1 MHRVLSLAAVGLVAS
16 LALGGCARQVAAP
29 TTTGVCWQA
38 IPLKNGDIR
47 FNKVS
52 EGEPNMENCA
62 ATLEGMR
69 LRFLSMGGNQQ
80 EVIGAYQGNFLFLE
94 PNGIFMSQSFNGNR
108 YFALGRTA
116 DGRLAT
122 AAALSQQP

>member
-1 MHRVLSLAAVGLVAS
+1 MSRILRFAVATAAV
-16 LALGGCARQVAAP
+16 LALGGCAKQVAAP
-29 TTTGVCWQA
+29 TDTGICWQA
-38 IPLKNGDIR
+38 IPLKNGDIK

-52 EGEPNMENCA
+52 EHEPAMENCA

-69 LRFLSMGGNQQ
+69 QRFLSMGGSNQ
-80 EVIGAYQGNFLFLE
+80 EIIGAYQGNYLFLE
-94 PNGIFMSQSFNGNR
+94 SNGIFMSQTFNGNR

>member
-1 MHRVLSLAAVGLVAS
+1 MRRVLTFAVAGLAAT
-16 LALGGCARQVAAP
+16 LALAGCARQVAAP

-62 ATLEGMR
+62 ASLEGMR
-69 LRFLSMGGNQQ
+69 LRFLNMGGNQQ

>member
-1 MHRVLSLAAVGLVAS
+1 MSRHPHALIAAAAGLLAIA
-16 LALGGCARQVAAP
+16 GCAKQIAAP

-52 EGEPNMENCA
+52 EHEPNMESCA
-62 ATLEGMR
+62 ASLEGMR
-69 LRFLSMGGNQQ
+69 LRFLTLGGNNK

-94 PNGIFMSQSFNGNR
+94 RNGIFMSQTFDGNR

-116 DGRLAT
+116 DG
-122 AAALSQQP
+122 

>member
-1 MHRVLSLAAVGLVAS
+1 MRAYPQLIVAGIAAVFGLC
-16 LALGGCARQVAAP
+16 GCAKQIAAP
-29 TTTGVCWQA
+29 TATGVCWQA

-52 EGEPNMENCA
+52 DHEPAMENCA

-69 LRFLSMGGNQQ
+69 LRFLSMGGNSQ
-80 EVIGAYQGNFLFLE
+80 EIIGAYQGNFLFLE
-94 PNGIFMSQSFNGNR
+94 RNGIFMSQSFNGNR

>member
-1 MHRVLSLAAVGLVAS
+1 MRAYPQLIIAGIAAVFGLF
-16 LALGGCARQVAAP
+16 GCAKQIAAP
-29 TTTGVCWQA
+29 TATGVCWQA

-52 EGEPNMENCA
+52 DHEPAMENCA

-69 LRFLSMGGNQQ
+69 LRFLSMGGNNQ
-80 EVIGAYQGNFLFLE
+80 EIIGAYQGNFLFLE
-94 PNGIFMSQSFNGNR
+94 TNGIFMSQSFNGNR

>member
-1 MHRVLSLAAVGLVAS
+1 MSLKIPCAIAGLAAA
-16 LALGGCARQVAAP
+16 LALSGCAKQIAAP

-38 IPLKNGDIR
+38 IPLKDGGMR

-52 EGEPNMENCA
+52 EGEPNMESCA
-62 ATLEGMR
+62 ASLEGMR
-69 LRFLSMGGNQQ
+69 LRFLSMGGNN
-80 EVIGAYQGNFLFLE
+80 EELIGAYQGNFLFLE
-94 PNGIFMSQSFNGNR
+94 RNGIFMSQTFNGNR
-108 YFALGRTA
+108 YFALGRTT

>member
-1 MHRVLSLAAVGLVAS
+1 MSRILPLAIAGLAAVF
-16 LALGGCARQVAAP
+16 ALDGCAKQIAAP

-38 IPLKNGDIR
+38 IPLKNGDIK

-52 EGEPNMENCA
+52 EHEPAMENCA
-62 ATLEGMR
+62 ASLEGMR
-69 LRFLSMGGNQQ
+69 LRFLSMGGNKQ
-80 EVIGAYQGNFLFLE
+80 EVIGAYQGNYLFLE

-122 AAALSQQP
+122 QAVLSRPQ

>member
-1 MHRVLSLAAVGLVAS
+1 MSLHPYVLGAAAAAL
-16 LALGGCARQVAAP
+16 LALAGCARQIAAP

-38 IPLKNGDIR
+38 IPQKNGDIR

-52 EGEPNMENCA
+52 DHEPNMESCA

-69 LRFLSMGGNQQ
+69 LRFLTLGGNNQ

-94 PNGIFMSQSFNGNR
+94 RNGIFMSQTFNGNR

>member
-1 MHRVLSLAAVGLVAS
+1 MSRIPPLAIAIAVLTLA
-16 LALGGCARQVAAP
+16 GCARQIAAP
-29 TTTGVCWQA
+29 TAAGVCWQA

-52 EGEPNMENCA
+52 EHEPAMENCA
-62 ATLEGMR
+62 AALEGMR
-69 LRFLSMGGNQQ
+69 LRFLTMGGNN
-80 EVIGAYQGNFLFLE
+80 EEIIGAYQGNYLFLE
-94 PNGIFMSQSFNGNR
+94 RNGIFMSQTFNGNR
-108 YFALGRTA
+108 YFALGRTS

>member
-1 MHRVLSLAAVGLVAS
+1 MRAYPQLIVAAVLGLC
-16 LALGGCARQVAAP
+16 GCARQVAAP
-29 TTTGVCWQA
+29 TTTGICWQA

-52 EGEPNMENCA
+52 DHVPNMENCA

-69 LRFLSMGGNQQ
+69 LRFLSMGGNNQ
-80 EVIGAYQGNFLFLE
+80 EIIGAYQGNFLFLE
-94 PNGIFMSQSFNGNR
+94 RNGIFMSQSFNGNR

>member
-1 MHRVLSLAAVGLVAS
+1 MSRNFPSVVAGLAAALV
-16 LALGGCARQVAAP
+16 LGGCAKQIAAP

-38 IPLKNGDIR
+38 IPLKDGGMR

-52 EGEPNMENCA
+52 EGEPNMESCA
-62 ATLEGMR
+62 ASLEGMR
-69 LRFLSMGGNQQ
+69 LRFLSLGGNNQ
-80 EVIGAYQGNFLFLE
+80 EMIGAYQGNFLFLE
-94 PNGIFMSQSFNGNR
+94 RNGIFMSQSFNGNR
-108 YFALGRTA
+108 YFALGRTS

>member
-1 MHRVLSLAAVGLVAS
+1 MSRALSLAAGFVVA
-16 LALGGCARQVAAP
+16 LALSGCTKEVAAP

-38 IPLKNGDIR
+38 IPLKTGDIR

-52 EGEPNMENCA
+52 EGEPNMESCA
-62 ATLEGMR
+62 ASLEGMR
-69 LRFLSMGGNQQ
+69 LRFLTMGGNKQ

-108 YFALGRTA
+108 YFALGRTV

>member
-1 MHRVLSLAAVGLVAS
+1 MSRHPHGLVAAAAS
-16 LALGGCARQVAAP
+16 LLALAGCAKQIAAP

-52 EGEPNMENCA
+52 EHEPNMESCA
-62 ATLEGMR
+62 AALEGMR
-69 LRFLSMGGNQQ
+69 LRFLTLGGNNR

-94 PNGIFMSQSFNGNR
+94 RNGIFMSQRFNGNR

>member
-1 MHRVLSLAAVGLVAS
+1 MNRIPPLVLAGAAV
-16 LALGGCARQVAAP
+16 LALAGCAKQVAAP
-29 TTTGVCWQA
+29 TEAGICWQA
-38 IPLKNGDIR
+38 IPLKSGDIK

-52 EGEPNMENCA
+52 EHEPSMETCA
-62 ATLEGMR
+62 ASLEGMR
-69 LRFLSMGGNQQ
+69 LRFLSMGGNNQ
-80 EVIGAYQGNFLFLE
+80 EVIGAYQGNYLFLE
-94 PNGIFMSQSFNGNR
+94 PNGIFMSQTFHGNR

>member
-1 MHRVLSLAAVGLVAS
+1 MSRTLSLAVATVAV
-16 LALGGCARQVAAP
+16 LALGACARQVAAP
-29 TTTGVCWQA
+29 TDTGICWQA
-38 IPLKNGDIR
+38 IPLKNGDIK

-52 EGEPNMENCA
+52 EREPAMENCA

-69 LRFLSMGGNQQ
+69 LRFLSMGGSNQ
-80 EVIGAYQGNFLFLE
+80 EIIGAYQGNYLFLE
-94 PNGIFMSQSFNGNR
+94 SNGIFMSQTFNGNR